1 MPVSQVGAGI
11 QVPPNSSRLLLKW
24 GLEPFFKDKVVEPA
38 TIGFRRW
45 QNGNLI
51 GLTRLVP
58 DFRKAFDAPYYVVH
72 RAHFQDAM
80 YRLARDLGVEI
91 HVNSGVARYD
101 PDIPSLTLE
110 NGATYSADLI
120 VAADGLCVLAHGAL
134 DSDR

>member
-1 MPVSQVGAGI
+1 M
-11 QVPPNSSRLLLKW
+11 LKW
-24 GLEPFFKDKVVEPA
+24 GLEPFFKDEVVEPA

-91 HVNSGVARYD
+91 SMDSGVAGYD
-101 PDIPSLTLE
+101 PDVPSLTLE
-110 NGATYSADLI
+110 GGATYSADLI
-120 VAADGLCVLAHGAL
+120 VAADGLCVLTHGVL